1 MVTVTQM
8 EAKQKSAQISGVSN
22 VAFDLLTILE
32 NKLQG
37 IAAMEEYKFDCQESG
52 DQPAHELMEEMQ
64 RREVEDVERLKGY
77 LKDRL

>member
-1 MVTVTQM
+1 MTTQV
-8 EAKQKSAQISGVSN
+8 ESKRRSDQVSGVSN

-37 IAAMEEYKFDCQESG
+37 IAAMEEYLMDCEECG
-52 DQPAHELMEEMQ
+52 DYHAKDLITDLQ
-64 RREVEDVERLKGY
+64 RREVEDVERLRGY